1 MAKTF
6 NWVENHKDFG
16 VLFLRLFIGARLIYG
31 VYDNVISWEKML
43 EFSNFLKNFGFPF
56 PILSAVV
63 SVFCQ
68 LIAGILILLGAYI
81 RWVSLVMIFNFIVA
95 LVIVHRNDTI
105 EGMTPAL
112 AILFSC
118 ILFLFQGSGRYSLKQ

>member
-1 MAKTF
+1 
-6 NWVENHKDFG
+6 
-16 VLFLRLFIGARLIYG
+16 
-31 VYDNVISWEKML
+31 ML

-118 ILFLFQGSGRYSLKQ
+118 ILFLFQGSGRYSLRQ